1 MTMAAAKTG
10 MDTRTGSVDWA
21 RTLRGLVATMFA
33 VTAAGCANT
42 PVPTV
47 QPAALTPPTRAYP
60 DLLDLPRPHG
70 RIAAAVYGFRD
81 QTGQYRP
88 APDSSFSTAVTQG
101 ASAFLIK
108 ALNDSGWFVTME
120 REGLQNL
127 LTERRIVR
135 AIEGP
140 QDAGNAVKLPA
151 LRAASILIE
160 GGVIA
165 YESNVRTGGL
175 GAAYLGV
182 SASAEYRSD
191 QVTVHLRAVDVRS
204 GDILASAMTTKT
216 VLSYKAQTGLFRF
229 VSFKSLAEF
238 ETGLTRAEPIQVCV
252 NEAIESA
259 VIHLIARGL
268 QQRLW
273 AAADPNALEHP
284 VIRAYLDE
292 QRVPPSSP
300 IRPAD
305 SG

>member
-1 MTMAAAKTG
+1 MR
-10 MDTRTGSVDWA
+10 RTGPATTA
-21 RTLRGLVATMFA
+21 RRPPWVLCALALA
-33 VTAAGCANT
+33 LATAAGCASG

-47 QPAALTPPTRAYP
+47 QPAALTPPTRATP
-60 DLLDLPRPHG
+60 DLLDLPRPQG

-151 LRAASILIE
+151 LRAASLLIE
-160 GGVIA
+160 GGVVA

-204 GDILASAMTTKT
+204 GDILASTMTTKT
-216 VLSYKAQTGLFRF
+216 VLSYKAQTGVFRF

-238 ETGLTRAEPIQVCV
+238 ETGFTRAEPIQVCV

-273 AAADPNALEHP
+273 SAAEPNALEHP
-284 VIRAYLDE
+284 VIRAYLEE
-292 QRVPPSSP
+292 QRTLPAPTD
-300 IRPAD
+300 RPVEPD
-305 SG
+305 RPR